1 MAWTE
6 TPRELRRALRVRSKA
21 WIRIHCDGR
30 VIRGRVADLAVGG
43 VRVSADIP
51 LELVSRIGAL
61 VRVELEPDAAASR
74 PFTLRGRMLRVNPA
88 TRHLAIGFELVSGDF
103 ADFVRDELVAAVTHD
118 ATPHMLLVDTSDK
131 RRTTIAN
138 AFRKAGC
145 DVTEAST
152 PLEAIAH
159 LGRSRFEPGLIAIAD
174 TVPEAIAEELRDFVL
189 VEHPEAH
196 MVVIGRLAAHRGTAA
211 SWLCSSNSFHD
222 LETRVHRVIIA
233 HGSRRRSV
241 TSAWSSSRRRRRSSS
256 FATT

>member
-1 MAWTE
+1 ME
-6 TPRELRRALRVRSKA
+6 TPHELRKALRVRSKA
-21 WIRIHCDGR
+21 WIEIHCDAR
-30 VIRGRVADLAVGG
+30 VIRGRVVDLAVGG

-51 LELVSRIGAL
+51 LELVCRIGAL
-61 VRVELEPDAAASR
+61 VRVELRPDAAASKQ
-74 PFTLRGRMLRVNPA
+74 FTLRGRMLRVNPR
-88 TRHLAIGFELVSGDF
+88 TRHIAIGFEPVSGDF
-103 ADFVRDELVAAVTHD
+103 VEFVRDELLAAVTHD
-118 ATPHMLLVDTSDK
+118 SAPRMLLVDGCGK
-131 RRTTIAN
+131 RRAAIAS

-159 LGRSRFEPGLIAIAD
+159 LAGSRFEPGLIAIAD

-196 MVVIGRLAAHRGTAA
+196 MVVIGRLAAHRGSAA
-211 SWLCSSNSFHD
+211 SWLCSTSSFHD